1 MSALPLYDPI
11 ASLIP
16 HCDPMILIHRVE
28 ERGDDFLVAS
38 VDLSRPTLFTDA
50 DGLVPAY
57 VGLEYMAQTISAYM
71 GAKARDSGLP
81 VKIGFLL
88 GCRKYS
94 ARQRHFPKNDIL
106 RVQIRVTL
114 MDAEFGAF
122 DCTIFTADNTE
133 FASAQIKAVQPDD
146 LSLFLEAI

>member
-1 MSALPLYDPI
+1 MSALPLHNPI
-11 ASLIP
+11 ESLIP
-16 HCDPMILIHRVE
+16 HRDPMILVHRVE

-38 VDLSRPTLFTDA
+38 VDLSRPTRFTDA

-71 GAKARDSGLP
+71 GAQARDRGLP
-81 VKIGFLL
+81 VKLGFLL

-94 ARQRHFPKNDIL
+94 ASQSHFPKNETV
-106 RVQIRVTL
+106 RVKIRVTL
-114 MDAEFGAF
+114 MDAEFGVF

-133 FASAQIKAVQPDD
+133 LASAQLKAVQPDD
-146 LSLFLEAI
+146 LSLFLESM